1 MATGDKASQ
10 ISAVRELLEKNNID
24 SVRVGCVDLD
34 GIWRG
39 KQFGLEYFMAN
50 VAANGTNIANVLFG
64 WDIGD
69 EVLDG
74 LKYTNWDR
82 GFPDFKLLP
91 DLDTLR
97 LNPWDAR
104 TASVICDINELDGRP
119 MALSPRGIL
128 KAAVAKAESMG
139 YKPKAAYEFEFYLFD
154 GTAHDLAANAWRD
167 VSAMRGSGHCYSM
180 SHHAGSEAILGQF
193 RRYMRDAGV
202 EIEAT
207 ISEHGPGQ
215 YEINL
220 KYSDAVSAGDT
231 AVFAKSAIKDIA
243 AKNGVTACFM
253 AKPNATW
260 AGSSGHMH
268 MSLSSLTGEPLF
280 ANAKDPDMLTDL
292 GLSFLA
298 GMKEFSRELSA
309 IYLPN
314 INSYKRTNG
323 RSWAAANSSWGIDN
337 RTVSFRAI
345 PSAGPAA
352 RIENRI
358 PGADTNPYLVI
369 AASLLCGLRGI
380 EKGMTAGAP
389 FQGNAYRAT
398 WDQAKPLATSLEQA
412 VGLFEASEV
421 LPELFGADFVQHY
434 LDMKKWE
441 IARTNTH
448 VTDWE
453 LGRYLE
459 II

>member
-1 MATGDKASQ
+1 MATEDKKAQ
-10 ISAVRELLEKNNID
+10 ILAAGELLKKNNID

-50 VAANGTNIANVLFG
+50 VAANGTNIANVLVG
-64 WDIGD
+64 WDSAD

-91 DLDTLR
+91 DLETLR
-97 LNPWDAR
+97 LNPWDPR
-104 TASVICDINELDGRP
+104 TASVICDINELDGSP

-139 YKPKAAYEFEFYLFD
+139 YKPKAAYEFEFYLFE

-220 KYSDAVSAGDT
+220 KYSDAVSAADT
-231 AVFAKSAIKDIA
+231 AVLPKVRSKTSRPEWGDGLLHTSRMRHGRVFGPHAHEPFEPEWRA
-243 AKNGVTACFM
+243 AVRECQ
-253 AKPNATW
+253 
-260 AGSSGHMH
+260 GSGYAYGSG
-268 MSLSSLTGEPLF
+268 LVLPCGDEGILTRAVG
-280 ANAKDPDMLTDL
+280 D
-292 GLSFLA
+292 
-298 GMKEFSRELSA
+298 LSA
-309 IYLPN
+309 EHQLLQ
-314 INSYKRTNG
+314 
-323 RSWAAANSSWGIDN
+323 
-337 RTVSFRAI
+337 
-345 PSAGPAA
+345 
-352 RIENRI
+352 
-358 PGADTNPYLVI
+358 AD
-369 AASLLCGLRGI
+369 
-380 EKGMTAGAP
+380 
-389 FQGNAYRAT
+389 Q
-398 WDQAKPLATSLEQA
+398 W
-412 VGLFEASEV
+412 
-421 LPELFGADFVQHY
+421 
-434 LDMKKWE
+434 
-441 IARTNTH
+441 
-448 VTDWE
+448 
-453 LGRYLE
+453 
-459 II
+459 